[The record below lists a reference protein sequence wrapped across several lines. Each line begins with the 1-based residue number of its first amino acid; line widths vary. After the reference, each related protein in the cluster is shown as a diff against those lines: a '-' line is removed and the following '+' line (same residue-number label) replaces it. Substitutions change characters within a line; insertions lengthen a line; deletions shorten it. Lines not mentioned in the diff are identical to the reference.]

1 MGARSATAS
10 STFSRTNPE
19 RRIALLSVVKAILAV
34 AADRCHAEDSDF
46 DILESH
52 SE

>member
-1 MGARSATAS
+1 MGARSAVAS

-19 RRIALLSVVKAILAV
+19 RLIALLSGAKAILAV
-34 AADRCHAEDSDF
+34 AADGRHAEDF
-46 DILESH
+46 DILKGH

>member
-1 MGARSATAS
+1 MGARSAAAS

-19 RRIALLSVVKAILAV
+19 RLIELHSGAKAILAM
-34 AADRCHAEDSDF
+34 AAGGCHAEDF

>member
-1 MGARSATAS
+1 VAS

-19 RRIALLSVVKAILAV
+19 RLIAGVKAILAV
-34 AADRCHAEDSDF
+34 AADGRHAEDF
-46 DILESH
+46 DILKGH